1 MPGRIVPLLL
11 FVASLSACS
20 TQGFRDPR
28 AVVSD
33 VDPETGALREQHA
46 LQLSSSQEVSAE
58 SGLGAGTLWL
68 LGPPT
73 RAVGLSGKVFSNAQS
88 AVLYLIYDPLAPN
101 WTIQERKL
109 NEETY
114 NLSLKAKSYRVGGD
128 GEAMRIIKRRAFFL
142 QQEKGYSSYR
152 ILDYSEGVESSTPW
166 THRVSEDTIQLVR
179 AAGETKP

>member
-1 MPGRIVPLLL
+1 MRSRLLSLLPLLTV
-11 FVASLSACS
+11 VAACGTTTAINDAVGKVQAEPPVEVGS
-20 TQGFRDPR
+20 VAVGVDT
-28 AVVSD
+28 AVVA
-33 VDPETGALREQHA
+33 GALALSPPVSLFGHA
-46 LQLSSSQEVSAE
+46 PLTAPQAALFYV
-58 SGLGAGTLWL
+58 
-68 LGPPT
+68 
-73 RAVGLSGKVFSNAQS
+73 
-88 AVLYLIYDPLAPN
+88 IYDPLAPN